1 MAKIIQICTN
11 ASREDGDFSK
21 EWPAAGMGYVIVS
34 DNGKLIV
41 VDGGECRND
50 AAHILGILSSLSN
63 DSVPTVSLWII
74 THTHLDHFGA
84 LTFFSSGAEFAD
96 TIKIEK
102 ICACTNIPL
111 GFGDAEQELLA
122 RTLESLDASV
132 FEPRT
137 QERIMIDGLDIQFL
151 FTWRDHRDINNATSF
166 NELSLVFM
174 ISSKN
179 RKMLFTGDSTRVG
192 FLKILES
199 FPHDAIKCDFLQL
212 AHHGLDG
219 GDIEFYKLAAPTVVF
234 VPCSLGGIKFIK
246 SSNGDFNK
254 CSRYARENAQS
265 VICACNGDCS
275 VDF

>member
-84 LTFFSSGAEFAD
+84 LTFFSSGAGFAD

-111 GFGDAEQELLA
+111 GFGYAEQKLLA
-122 RTLESLDASV
+122 RTLESLDSSV

-179 RKMLFTGDSTRVG
+179 RKMLFTGDSTRVV